1 MTKGCLSDNTTVTQP
16 RERSGWA
23 NWSLAASD
31 IESVPSWGPR
41 GPECVT
47 KGELL
52 RFAQRQIVQLMNLA
66 PNWDDSGGLP
76 ASPQSAKM
84 ALALL
89 VRVVSADNLATPQV
103 SPTGTGGLDI
113 EWLVSGNHLS
123 LSVASD
129 GNIVLWANGSD
140 GSEVFS
146 FDSTEDPVDYEH
158 FDYALKYAE
167 HFVHEISAGVR
178 NRIAI

>member
-1 MTKGCLSDNTTVTQP
+1 MTVDCLSDNTTVTQP
-16 RERSGWA
+16 RELPGWA
-23 NWSLAASD
+23 SWSLAASD
-31 IESVPSWGPR
+31 ADAWGPR
-41 GPECVT
+41 GPEYVT

-52 RFAQRQIVQLMNLA
+52 LFAQRQIVQLMNLA

-76 ASPQSAKM
+76 ASSQSAKM

-89 VRVVSADNLATPQV
+89 LRLISADNLATPQV

-123 LSVASD
+123 LSVAPD

-146 FDSTEDPVDYEH
+146 FDSTEEPVDYEH
-158 FDYALKYAE
+158 VNYALKYAE
-167 HFVHEISAGVR
+167 HFLHEISAGVR